1 MRGRASNTLQEVV
14 HPVFP
19 WPCKVD
25 ILIPSFPN
33 EAAEVQRYLA
43 MVTWL
48 ENVAVKLGNFTNLER
63 KAFEAAMCFT
73 GLCRITDL

>member
-1 MRGRASNTLQEVV
+1 MEQTLCQTCQSNFMATKLYKSASQDSHFT
-14 HPVFP
+14 H
-19 WPCKVD
+19 
-25 ILIPSFPN
+25 